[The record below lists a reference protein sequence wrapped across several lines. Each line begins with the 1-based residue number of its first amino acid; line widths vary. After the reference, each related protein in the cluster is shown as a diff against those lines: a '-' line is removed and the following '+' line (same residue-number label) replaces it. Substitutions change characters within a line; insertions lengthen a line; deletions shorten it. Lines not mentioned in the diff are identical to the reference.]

1 MFFARTTSLLIALLI
16 TFAASTAFADATHF
30 TLGTHEARTNISF
43 VGEADI
49 ETIHG
54 FTNQLAGVVS
64 FDGDALSGEAALAV
78 DVTTMDTG
86 IPLRDEHLQGEM
98 WLDIAK
104 HPKIEVTITS
114 LTKRTKK
121 VWDITGTI
129 TVKGV
134 SKPFSSEAKVKFV
147 DAENAKRFKLG
158 NGEWVNIKTAF
169 EVTLTDHGVAIP
181 EGVAAKVSD
190 TWSISVDSWGTTK
203 P

>member
-1 MFFARTTSLLIALLI
+1 MNPIRTTSLLAALLI
-16 TFAASTAFADATHF
+16 TLVASNAFAEAKSY

-54 FTNQLAGVVS
+54 FTNQLKGTVS
-64 FDGDALSGEAALAV
+64 FDGDALSGEATLAV
-78 DVTTMDTG
+78 NVTTMDTG
-86 IPLRDEHLQGEM
+86 IPLRNEHLQGEM
-98 WLDIAK
+98 WLDTAK
-104 HPKIEVTITS
+104 HPTVEVTITS

-121 VWDITGTI
+121 VWDIKGTI

-134 SKPFSSEAKVKFV
+134 TKPFSSEGKVKFV
-147 DAENAKRFKLG
+147 NAENAKKFKLG

-169 EVTLTDHGVAIP
+169 EVTLTDHGIAIP
-181 EGVAAKVSD
+181 DGVAAKVSD
-190 TWSISVDSWGTTK
+190 TWSISVDVWGTTK